1 MVICMKTTLNL
12 DPELMKSVK
21 QRALDTNQTITALVE
36 TSLRQLLAR
45 DMTMRKPYRFT
56 AKPVKGKLM
65 PGVDLTDRDALY
77 ELMEDRA

>member
-45 DMTMRKPYRFT
+45 EHQVGKPYRFDW
-56 AKPVKGKLM
+56 KPVSGKLIA
-65 PGVDLTDRDALY
+65 PVDISNRDSLLDFLD
-77 ELMEDRA
+77 ENP